1 MEYNFLNIIDI
12 LGTIAFAAS
21 GAFSAM
27 ERKLDP
33 FGVLILAFVTAIG
46 GGTLRDILI
55 GNTPVA
61 WLRNDVTTMIILATA
76 FITLFFGR
84 YVKQFNKTLF
94 LFDAMGLGVFTLIGV
109 EKGMQLHLSPGICI
123 ALGTIT
129 ACFGGVIRDV
139 MLNNVPLIFHR
150 EIYASACILGGSIY
164 LLLQKTGI
172 ADDWN
177 AIISILVIVLIR
189 IIAMRYKLM
198 LPRVYE
204 NRM

>member
-1 MEYNFLNIIDI
+1 MDYSFLNIIDI
-12 LGTIAFAAS
+12 LGTIAFAVS

-33 FGVLILAFVTAIG
+33 FGVVILAFVTAIG
-46 GGTLRDILI
+46 GGTLRDVLI

-61 WLRNDVTTMIILATA
+61 WLRNEVTATVILATA

-84 YVKQFNKTLF
+84 YVNQFQKTLF
-94 LFDAMGLGVFTLIGV
+94 LFDALGLGVFTLIGM
-109 EKGMQLHLSPGICI
+109 EKGLRMELSPGICI

-139 MLNNVPLIFHR
+139 LLNNVPLIFQR
-150 EIYASACILGGSIY
+150 EIYASACILGGSLY

-172 ADDWN
+172 SNDWN
-177 AIISILVIVLIR
+177 TIIAILSIVAIR
-189 IIAMRYKLM
+189 VIAMRYKLM

>member
-1 MEYNFLNIIDI
+1 MEYSFLNILDI

-33 FGVLILAFVTAIG
+33 FGVVILAFVTAIG
-46 GGTLRDILI
+46 GGTLRDMMI
-55 GNTPVA
+55 GSMPVA
-61 WLRNDVTTMIILATA
+61 WLRNDITAIVILATA
-76 FITLFFGR
+76 VITLFFGR
-84 YVKQFNKTLF
+84 YVKQFHKTLF
-94 LFDAMGLGVFTLIGV
+94 LFDALGLGVFTLIGL
-109 EKGMQLHLSPGICI
+109 EKGLQLQLSPGICI

-139 MLNNVPLIFHR
+139 LLNNVPLIFQR
-150 EIYASACILGGSIY
+150 EIYASACIMGGTLY
-164 LLLQKTGI
+164 LLLRKTSFPG
-172 ADDWN
+172 DWN
-177 AIISILVIVLIR
+177 TVLAILVIVFIR
-189 IIAMRYKLM
+189 IIAIRYRLM

>member
-33 FGVLILAFVTAIG
+33 FGVVILSFVTAIG
-46 GGTLRDILI
+46 GGTLRDMLI
-55 GNTPVA
+55 GSTPVA
-61 WLRNDVTTMIILATA
+61 WLRNDITAIVILATA

-84 YVKQFNKTLF
+84 YVKQFHKTLF

-109 EKGMQLHLSPGICI
+109 DKGLQLQLSPGICI

-139 MLNNVPLIFHR
+139 LLNNVPLIFQR
-150 EIYASACILGGSIY
+150 EIYASACIVGGGLY

-172 ADDWN
+172 GDDYN
-177 AIISILVIVLIR
+177 AILAILVIVFVR
-189 IIAMRYKLM
+189 VIAIRYKLM

>member
-33 FGVLILAFVTAIG
+33 FGVVILAFVTAIG

-55 GNTPVA
+55 GNLPVA
-61 WLRNDVTTMIILATA
+61 WLQNDVTAIVILVTA
-76 FITLFFGR
+76 FVTLFFGR

-94 LFDAMGLGVFTLIGV
+94 LFDALGLGVFTLIGL
-109 EKGMQLHLSPGICI
+109 EKGLQMELSPGICI

-139 MLNNVPLIFHR
+139 LLNNVPLIFHR
-150 EIYASACILGGSIY
+150 EIYASACILGGGLY
-164 LLLQKTGI
+164 LLLRETGLP
-172 ADDWN
+172 ADWN
-177 AIISILVIVLIR
+177 TIISILVIVLIR

>member
-33 FGVLILAFVTAIG
+33 FGVVILSFVTAIG
-46 GGTLRDILI
+46 GGTLRDMLI
-55 GNTPVA
+55 GSTPVA
-61 WLRNDVTTMIILATA
+61 WLRNDITAIVILATA

-84 YVKQFNKTLF
+84 YVKQFHKTLF
-94 LFDAMGLGVFTLIGV
+94 LFDAMGLGVFTLIGL
-109 EKGMQLHLSPGICI
+109 EKGLQLQLSPGICI

-139 MLNNVPLIFHR
+139 LLNNVPLIFQR
-150 EIYASACILGGSIY
+150 EIYASACIIGGSLY
-164 LLLQKTGI
+164 LLLQKTGM
-172 ADDWN
+172 DDDIN
-177 AIISILVIVLIR
+177 AVLAILVIVFVR
-189 IIAMRYKLM
+189 IVAIRYKLM

>member
-33 FGVLILAFVTAIG
+33 FGVVILSFVTAIG

-55 GNTPVA
+55 GSTPVA
-61 WLRNDVTTMIILATA
+61 WLRNDMTAIIILATA

-84 YVKQFNKTLF
+84 YVKQFHKTLF
-94 LFDAMGLGVFTLIGV
+94 LFDAMGLGVFTLIGL
-109 EKGMQLHLSPGICI
+109 EKGLQLHLSPGICI

-139 MLNNVPLIFHR
+139 LLNNVPLIFQR
-150 EIYASACILGGSIY
+150 EIYASACIIGGTLY
-164 LLLQKTGI
+164 LLVQKTGM
-172 ADDWN
+172 DDDVN
-177 AIISILVIVLIR
+177 AILAILVIVFVR
-189 IIAMRYKLM
+189 IIAIRYKLM

>member
-33 FGVLILAFVTAIG
+33 FGVVILSFVTAIG
-46 GGTLRDILI
+46 GGTLRDMLI

-61 WLRNDVTTMIILATA
+61 WLRNEVTALVILATA
-76 FITLFFGR
+76 FITLFFGQ
-84 YVKQFNKTLF
+84 YVKQFHKTLF

-109 EKGMQLHLSPGICI
+109 EKGLQMHLSPGICI

-139 MLNNVPLIFHR
+139 LLNNVPLIFQR
-150 EIYASACILGGSIY
+150 EIYASACIIGGSLY
-164 LLLQKTGI
+164 LLLQQTPLN
-172 ADDWN
+172 DDIN
-177 AIISILVIVLIR
+177 AILAIIMIVVIR
-189 IIAMRYKLM
+189 IVAIRYKLM

>member
-1 MEYNFLNIIDI
+1 MEYNFLNVIDI

-33 FGVLILAFVTAIG
+33 FGVVILAFVTAIG
-46 GGTLRDILI
+46 GGTLRDMLI

-61 WLRNDVTTMIILATA
+61 WLRNDVTAIVILATA
-76 FITLFFGR
+76 FITLFFGQ
-84 YVKQFNKTLF
+84 YVKQFHKTLF
-94 LFDAMGLGVFTLIGV
+94 LFDAMGLGVFTLIGL
-109 EKGMQLHLSPGICI
+109 EKGLQAHLSPGICI

-139 MLNNVPLIFHR
+139 LLNNVPLIFQR
-150 EIYASACILGGSIY
+150 EIYASACIIGAALY
-164 LLLQKTGI
+164 LLLQQTPLNSDI
-172 ADDWN
+172 NAML
-177 AIISILVIVLIR
+177 AIIVIVAVR
-189 IIAMRYKLM
+189 IVAIRYKLM

>member
-12 LGTIAFAAS
+12 LGTVAFAAS

-33 FGVLILAFVTAIG
+33 FGVVILSFVTAIG
-46 GGTLRDILI
+46 GGTLRDMLI
-55 GNTPVA
+55 GSTPVA
-61 WLRNDVTTMIILATA
+61 WLRNDITAIVILATA
-76 FITLFFGR
+76 FITLFFGQ
-84 YVKQFNKTLF
+84 YVKQFHKTLF
-94 LFDAMGLGVFTLIGV
+94 LFDAMGLGVFTLIGM
-109 EKGMQLHLSPGICI
+109 EKGLQLHLSPGICI

-139 MLNNVPLIFHR
+139 LLNNVPLIFQR
-150 EIYASACILGGSIY
+150 EIYASACIIGGTLN
-164 LLLQKTGI
+164 LLLQKTGL
-172 ADDWN
+172 DDDVN
-177 AIISILVIVLIR
+177 AVLAILVIVFVR
-189 IIAMRYKLM
+189 IVAIRYKLM

>member
-1 MEYNFLNIIDI
+1 MEYSFLNVIDI

-33 FGVLILAFVTAIG
+33 FGVVILAFVTAIG
-46 GGTLRDILI
+46 GGTLRDMLI

-61 WLRNDVTTMIILATA
+61 WLRNDVTAIVILATA
-76 FITLFFGR
+76 FITLFFGQ
-84 YVKQFNKTLF
+84 YVKQFHKTLF
-94 LFDAMGLGVFTLIGV
+94 LFDAMGLGVFTLIGL
-109 EKGMQLHLSPGICI
+109 EKGLQAHLSPGICI

-139 MLNNVPLIFHR
+139 LLNNVPLIFHR
-150 EIYASACILGGSIY
+150 EIYASACIIGAALY
-164 LLLQKTGI
+164 LLLQQTPLNSDVN
-172 ADDWN
+172 ALV
-177 AIISILVIVLIR
+177 AIIAIVVIR
-189 IIAMRYKLM
+189 IVAIRYKLM

>member
-1 MEYNFLNIIDI
+1 MEYNFLNVIDI

-33 FGVLILAFVTAIG
+33 FGVVILAFVTAIG
-46 GGTLRDILI
+46 GGTLRDMLI

-61 WLRNDVTTMIILATA
+61 WLRNDITAIVILATA
-76 FITLFFGR
+76 FITLFFGQ
-84 YVKQFNKTLF
+84 YVKQFHKTLF
-94 LFDAMGLGVFTLIGV
+94 LFDAMGLGVFTLIGL
-109 EKGMQLHLSPGICI
+109 EKGLQAHLSPGICI

-139 MLNNVPLIFHR
+139 LLNNVPLIFQR
-150 EIYASACILGGSIY
+150 EIYASACIIGGALY
-164 LLLQKTGI
+164 LLLQQTPLNSDI
-172 ADDWN
+172 NALV
-177 AIISILVIVLIR
+177 AIIAIVVIR
-189 IIAMRYKLM
+189 IVAIRYKLM

>member
-27 ERKLDP
+27 DRKLDP
-33 FGVLILAFVTAIG
+33 FGVVILSFVTAIG

-55 GNTPVA
+55 GNVPVA
-61 WLRNDVTTMIILATA
+61 WLRNDITATVILITA
-76 FITLFFGR
+76 FTTLFFGR

-94 LFDAMGLGVFTLIGV
+94 LFDAMGLGVFTLIGL
-109 EKGMQLHLSPGICI
+109 EKGLQLHLSPGICI

-150 EIYASACILGGSIY
+150 EIYASACIVGGSIY
-164 LLLQKTGI
+164 LLLQNTGI
-172 ADDWN
+172 SDDWN
-177 AIISILVIVLIR
+177 AIISILIIVLIR

>member
-1 MEYNFLNIIDI
+1 MEYNFLNVIDI

-33 FGVLILAFVTAIG
+33 FGVVILAFVTAIG
-46 GGTLRDILI
+46 GGTLRDMLI

-61 WLRNDVTTMIILATA
+61 WLRNDITAIVILATA
-76 FITLFFGR
+76 FITLFFGQ
-84 YVKQFNKTLF
+84 YVKQFHKTLF
-94 LFDAMGLGVFTLIGV
+94 LFDAMGLGVFTLIGL
-109 EKGMQLHLSPGICI
+109 EKGLQAHLSPGICI

-139 MLNNVPLIFHR
+139 LLNNVPLIFQR
-150 EIYASACILGGSIY
+150 EIYASACIIGAALY
-164 LLLQKTGI
+164 LLLQQTPLNSDI
-172 ADDWN
+172 NALV
-177 AIISILVIVLIR
+177 AIIAIVVIR
-189 IIAMRYKLM
+189 IVAIRYKLM

>member
-27 ERKLDP
+27 DRKLDP
-33 FGVLILAFVTAIG
+33 FGVIILSFVTAIG
-46 GGTLRDILI
+46 GGTLRDMLI

-61 WLRNDVTTMIILATA
+61 WLRNDITAIVILATA
-76 FITLFFGR
+76 LVTLFFGR
-84 YVKQFNKTLF
+84 YVKQFQKTLF
-94 LFDAMGLGVFTLIGV
+94 LFDALGLGVFTLIGM
-109 EKGMQLHLSPGICI
+109 EKGMNAQLSPGICI

-139 MLNNVPLIFHR
+139 LLNNVPLIFHR
-150 EIYASACILGGSIY
+150 EIYASACILGGGVY

-172 ADDWN
+172 PNDWN
-177 AIISILVIVLIR
+177 TIIAILVIVFIR
-189 IIAMRYKLM
+189 IVAMRYKLM